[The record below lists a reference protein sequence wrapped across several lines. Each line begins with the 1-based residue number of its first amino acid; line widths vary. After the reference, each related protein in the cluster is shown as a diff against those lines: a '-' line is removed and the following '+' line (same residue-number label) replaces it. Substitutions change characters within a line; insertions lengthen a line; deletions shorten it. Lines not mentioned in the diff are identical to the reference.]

1 MSPVQRVLLVLLV
14 LSAVP
19 AVAGPLGDAVGSLQ
33 GEFTNTI
40 SVGSAFVGGLV
51 TVGGGMRAAWLAAHG
66 RDWTTA
72 LTQAVFGAAIVA
84 AAAI

>member
-1 MSPVQRVLLVLLV
+1 MSHFQRVLLLLLV

-19 AVAGPLGDAVGSLQ
+19 ALAGPLGDAVGVLQ

-40 SVGSAFVGGLV
+40 SVSSAFVGGLV

-84 AAAI
+84 AAAL